1 MVYLI
6 GLTSR
11 REVNSVALGAI
22 MSTLDAWAN
31 PSYCW
36 IVICKNARVHRETN
50 MMFGHKIPLGE
61 TDAFEPLPV
70 SEPFWVRC
78 DDCPQPAAGARQPRI
93 SKQIVVV
100 TATVDLDCACVG
112 GGGNCP
118 TDAKKQTIPTTTS
131 TSQTLQPTNGRVVAN
146 VSLPISLTDASC
158 TAPQCGS
165 GQTTKLI
172 KFATEDSQP
181 TFTVCIAG
189 TPGPTGECTCDGAAG
204 DLPETINCGP
214 QSGIVF
220 PGKKNSCSSLFP

>member
-1 MVYLI
+1 MKRLI
-6 GLTSR
+6 KAKAVTTTICLLSLGCFAPTAGWGQSFHINNFSCTTS
-11 REVNSVALGAI
+11 
-22 MSTLDAWAN
+22 
-31 PSYCW
+31 
-36 IVICKNARVHRETN
+36 
-50 MMFGHKIPLGE
+50 PLGVHVDVGGVGN
-61 TDAFEPLPV
+61 TNL
-70 SEPFWVRC
+70 C
-78 DDCPQPAAGARQPRI
+78 
-93 SKQIVVV
+93 V
-100 TATVDLDCACVG
+100 TGSATVDLDCACVG

-131 TSQTLQPTNGRVVAN
+131 TSQTLQPTNGRVVAD

-172 KFATEDSQP
+172 KFVTEDSQP